1 MYEKPSCKVLSTL
14 QVWFG
19 NNPRACLGQFLPTTT
34 AQRSAPG
41 RECPPGPASPSLAG
55 TRAHNLLPWASTAK
69 TRVLLAGNRA
79 GSIILPGLGKS
90 WISQLFSI
98 FKLYQQEYAVSTN

>member
-14 QVWFG
+14 PVWFG

-41 RECPPGPASPSLAG
+41 RECPPDLASPGLAG
-55 TRAHNLLPWASTAK
+55 TRAHNLLPLGQDCWDQGFVG
-69 TRVLLAGNRA
+69 REPGWLDYIAGTWK
-79 GSIILPGLGKS
+79 IPDIP
-90 WISQLFSI
+90 
-98 FKLYQQEYAVSTN
+98 AVQHI